1 MMHPGAMVMAT
12 TPQGGSP
19 FQQNMRA
26 QQAMTYAGAG
36 TVPLQAQSIA
46 AMAGQQRD
54 MASGMRTSEHA
65 AMQRAGSSMA
75 DQAQG
80 PGEAARSTAERAQQ
94 LNAAYREQIM
104 RQTGEYENIA
114 ALGQMLRER
123 GLA

>member
-1 MMHPGAMVMAT
+1 MAT

-26 QQAMTYAGAG
+26 QQAMINAGSLG
-36 TVPLQAQSIA
+36 GVPLQAQSIA

-65 AMQRAGSSMA
+65 AMQRAGSLMA

-80 PGEAARSTAERAQQ
+80 PGEAARSQAERAQQ
-94 LNAAYREQIM
+94 LNAAYREGIL

>member
-1 MMHPGAMVMAT
+1 MAT

-26 QQAMTYAGAG
+26 QQAMTHAGAG

-65 AMQRAGSSMA
+65 AMQRAGSLMA

>member
-1 MMHPGAMVMAT
+1 MMNPGAMVMAT

-26 QQAMTYAGAG
+26 QQAMTNAGAG
-36 TVPLQAQSIA
+36 TVPMQAQSIA

-65 AMQRAGSSMA
+65 AMQHAGSLIA

-94 LNAAYREQIM
+94 LNAAYREGIL
-104 RQTGEYENIA
+104 RQTGDYGNIA

-123 GLA
+123 GLV

>member
-1 MMHPGAMVMAT
+1 MAT

-26 QQAMTYAGAG
+26 QQAMTNAGAG
-36 TVPLQAQSIA
+36 TVPMQAQSIA

-65 AMQRAGSSMA
+65 AMQRAGSLMA

-80 PGEAARSTAERAQQ
+80 PGEAARSAAERAQQ
-94 LNAAYREQIM
+94 LNAAYREQIV
-104 RQTGEYENIA
+104 RQTSGGHHLA
-114 ALGQMLRER
+114 ALGLELSKR
-123 GLA
+123 GLI

>member
-1 MMHPGAMVMAT
+1 MMHPAAMAMAT

-19 FQQNMRA
+19 YQQQIRG
-26 QQAMTYAGAG
+26 QQAMAQAGAG
-36 TVPLQAQSIA
+36 TVTMQAQSIA
-46 AMAGQQRD
+46 AMADQQRD

-65 AMQRAGSSMA
+65 ATQRAGSLMA

-94 LNAAYREQIM
+94 LNAAYREQIL
-104 RQTGEYENIA
+104 RLTGDHENIA